1 MKKFAF
7 SLKAVAVAM
16 GMMGIA
22 QCAGAAI
29 LTNMP
34 SSGNGS
40 FLFVA
45 VDDTNKSWIQGINFT
60 LEDSVGTAQQTFNLT
75 GLQAFFAG
83 STNAVWGVIA
93 ADAVNNGESF
103 NGYRMA
109 YSLATDTTQD
119 SILSNPGHNQ
129 FAVRNSAET
138 LQTWL
143 NRSDDGNRTPGVALT
158 STTDADIYNLYND
171 DAIGLDI
178 SSQGQFYVT
187 GLVDGSELT
196 NWIFDNGPDALEL
209 YDDSFYSK
217 QSNWRLNLSSN
228 QLVYAP
234 AAAPVPVPAALWLLG
249 SALVGVTGIRR
260 RA

>member
-34 SSGNGS
+34 STGNGS

-45 VDDTNKSWIQGINFT
+45 ADETHSWIQGINFT
-60 LEDSVGTAQQTFNLT
+60 LDDSFGTDQQTFNLT

-83 STNAVWGVIA
+83 STSAYWGVIA
-93 ADAVNNGESF
+93 GDATNLGESF

-109 YSLATDTTQD
+109 FSLATDTTQD
-119 SILSNPGHNQ
+119 IILSNPGHNQ

-143 NRSDDGNRTPGVALT
+143 NRSDDGNRTPGAKLT
-158 STTDADIYNLYND
+158 STDQNDIFNLYND

-178 SSQGQFYVT
+178 SSQGQFYAT
-187 GLVDGSELT
+187 GLADGSELT
-196 NWIFDNGPDALEL
+196 NWVFDNGPDALEL
-209 YDDSFYSK
+209 YDDSFYSM